1 MIKTKDNELKKF
13 KRILIIL
20 FVSNVVLLITYKTYL
35 FPILIKITSAKVDNI
50 DVQYYSKIFNNLHFV
65 IIAFIILIT
74 LVLVY
79 YEKIKRYLLNVLLN
93 NNLLIFC
100 IAFNIFFQL
109 LLLIFVTT
117 QPISDSKHHIDN
129 ANRLYETRSYIN
141 SSGNLTAFWTIGLP
155 AYLVFLKIIS
165 SDFITSA
172 KLINILISSGLIIV
186 CYNIFRRY
194 LDLKSLNIFLILFTL
209 FPNNLFSS
217 NVILTDYPFTLLLW
231 SSIFLLLKMKQ
242 SSRLIYPI
250 LTGIL
255 LACASYLRP
264 AGIILPLV
272 FAGILIFYLYPAR
285 IRNAFLMLIIFILF
299 LLPWGV
305 RNFNIFHTIVPISTN
320 GGYIF
325 LMGNHEASSGGVN
338 FDFEYNLSNPNEAEE
353 SKKAYIKAFNDIINN
368 PIESIVRIPK
378 KLIQTYYRG
387 DSSITWAFKLFEKD
401 IPSVIISAIFYLTNL
416 FFYSIILI
424 NILVFF
430 IHRKKI
436 NLTKYVELFII
447 TIYIFLILIVYV
459 GSERYHIPLIPIHIF
474 LVAKYFESKS
484 MSIV

>member
-1 MIKTKDNELKKF
+1 
-13 KRILIIL
+13 
-20 FVSNVVLLITYKTYL
+20 
-35 FPILIKITSAKVDNI
+35 
-50 DVQYYSKIFNNLHFV
+50 
-65 IIAFIILIT
+65 
-74 LVLVY
+74 
-79 YEKIKRYLLNVLLN
+79 
-93 NNLLIFC
+93 
-100 IAFNIFFQL
+100 
-109 LLLIFVTT
+109 
-117 QPISDSKHHIDN
+117 
-129 ANRLYETRSYIN
+129 
-141 SSGNLTAFWTIGLP
+141 
-155 AYLVFLKIIS
+155 
-165 SDFITSA
+165 
-172 KLINILISSGLIIV
+172 
-186 CYNIFRRY
+186 
-194 LDLKSLNIFLILFTL
+194 
-209 FPNNLFSS
+209 
-217 NVILTDYPFTLLLW
+217 
-231 SSIFLLLKMKQ
+231 
-242 SSRLIYPI
+242 
-250 LTGIL
+250 
-255 LACASYLRP
+255 
-264 AGIILPLV
+264 
-272 FAGILIFYLYPAR
+272 
-285 IRNAFLMLIIFILF
+285 MLIIFILF

-387 DSSITWAFKLFEKD
+387 DSSITWAFKLVEKD